1 MAEYIER
8 EALIKRLE
16 VTPILKY
23 GVPTQV
29 RDGVIDLVEK
39 QPAADVEPVVR
50 CKDCKHYHAS
60 EGWCD
65 EHSSFIDGR
74 GVKCH
79 PWESSEW
86 RMFNED
92 DFCSYGER
100 EEG

>member
-1 MAEYIER
+1 MPEYIER
-8 EALIKRLE
+8 EALLRHKTLIPGFIGE
-16 VTPILKY
+16 YV
-23 GVPTQV
+23 
-29 RDGVIDLVEK
+29 LVERIK
-39 QPAADVEPVVR
+39 EAPAADVEPVVR

-100 EEG
+100 KEG

>member
-8 EALIKRLE
+8 KAAFAKIKGLKGPTRSPAQNQLIQRAM
-16 VTPILKY
+16 
-23 GVPTQV
+23 
-29 RDGVIDLVEK
+29 IDIAGI
-39 QPAADVEPVVR
+39 PAADVEPVVR

-92 DFCSYGER
+92 DFCSYGE
-100 EEG
+100 

>member
-1 MAEYIER
+1 MAEYIEKTAVLNAIDKLPNVAGYCFF
-8 EALIKRLE
+8 EDD
-16 VTPILKY
+16 V
-23 GVPTQV
+23 VDMV
-29 RDGVIDLVEK
+29 RAI
-39 QPAADVEPVVR
+39 PAADVVAVVR